1 MAKKT
6 KKKNKALAKKEE
18 KFVRPTGARMH
29 KKNLENGGRPTK
41 FNQEIADQIIQYIML
56 GSYVET
62 AAMAAGIHKHT
73 FYEWLKRGAHDKAA
87 KKTTQWS
94 RFNDAVTNALG
105 KSEQRDLLKVDK
117 ASERDWRAAAWKLE
131 RRAPRRWGPKA
142 AMKIEGGDKEGFS
155 DDEENSMHG
164 ELAKLVSKYE
174 AQDD

>member
-1 MAKKT
+1 MAKTKKKT
-6 KKKNKALAKKEE
+6 KKVE
-18 KFVRPTGARMH
+18 KFVNPTGALTH
-29 KKNLENGGRPTK
+29 KKNLPNHGRPTK
-41 FNQEIADQIIQYIML
+41 FNQDVADQIIQYIML

-62 AAMAAGIHKHT
+62 AAMAAGISKNC

-87 KKTTQWS
+87 GRTTQWS
-94 RFNDAVTNALG
+94 SFNDSVTNALG

-164 ELAKLVSKYE
+164 ELAKIVDDLESK
-174 AQDD
+174 